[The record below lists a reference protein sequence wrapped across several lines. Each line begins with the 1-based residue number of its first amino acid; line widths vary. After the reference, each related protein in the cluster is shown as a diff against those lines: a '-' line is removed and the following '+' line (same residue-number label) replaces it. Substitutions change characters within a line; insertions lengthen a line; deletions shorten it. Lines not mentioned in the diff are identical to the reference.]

1 MGQAL
6 CGGHWSPGQAALDGT
21 GSLCER
27 PWLLLRDGVCF
38 KVEARIPSSIWKTP
52 DGRLPM
58 PGSVPWHLP
67 PDWERATLSI
77 AGLISPPW
85 GRSQYLLSMRKVFP
99 KSCFLSCSARE
110 EPRGP
115 FPTSRPL
122 FAEDAGVFPEAH
134 EHFPVGK
141 GLPISLGLR
150 GRTLA
155 DSHTE
160 MKSLKAK
167 RTNLPM
173 GIPRLGPWA
182 HRLLPTPLLT
192 AQPALSTD

>member
-67 PDWERATLSI
+67 PDWERAKLRI
-77 AGLISPPW
+77 AGLISPPR
-85 GRSQYLLSMRKVFP
+85 GRSQYLLSMQKVFP
-99 KSCFLSCSARE
+99 KSRFLSCSARE

-122 FAEDAGVFPEAH
+122 LAEDAGF
-134 EHFPVGK
+134 
-141 GLPISLGLR
+141 SLKHMSTSQWGRVSLLALDSR

-160 MKSLKAK
+160 MKSLKATL
-167 RTNLPM
+167 TNLTM
-173 GIPRLGPWA
+173 GIPRRGLWA
-182 HRLLPTPLLT
+182 HRLLT